1 MNSSSGLRVA
11 PINQSGGDGA
21 ILFRASAAGE
31 ALIMIAGIGNGCGMT
46 IAAMC
51 GCIFVCKPVSTFSEN
66 ALSIWQKP
74 TLRRALDGA
83 D

>member
-31 ALIMIAGIGNGCGMT
+31 ALFMIAGIGNVCGDDHRCDVRLHFRVQT
-46 IAAMC
+46 GFHFLQKCSIDLPKADAAE
-51 GCIFVCKPVSTFSEN
+51 S
-66 ALSIWQKP
+66 A
-74 TLRRALDGA
+74 
-83 D
+83 